1 MVSLSVLSRVEAVPR
16 LPHEARRRSDGRRD
30 AVDASSSS
38 DAAARASLSIVL
50 GTQQTTHF
58 RPLLD
63 ISASILQAPFM
74 VPSPP
79 ITNNIFTPFSINA
92 SQIFDVSWPPRDD
105 RNTVPPLR

>member
-1 MVSLSVLSRVEAVPR
+1 M
-16 LPHEARRRSDGRRD
+16 DT
-30 AVDASSSS
+30 
-38 DAAARASLSIVL
+38 ARASLSIVF

-58 RPLLD
+58 LPLLD

-92 SQIFDVSWPPRDD
+92 SQIFEVSWPPLELLK
-105 RNTVPPLR
+105 TVPPFLWIS